1 MFLGVYEHQVYNISF
16 IFRVEP
22 WNELRL
28 LYLIRPLIFKLPP
41 VVFDPFSAVGN
52 VLFYCVSSGHVSMFS
67 KFLDLGVQIEA
78 DLDGMTLLMEAAF
91 EGHLSTVTYLVNNAR
106 HLRICLNQQDNASR
120 SALFYALESSQI
132 PVVNYLLSKGA
143 KPTTADHNKTI
154 LMCACLKNNPTVV
167 KYCLQNMST
176 LGLTH
181 SDLDNKGR
189 NALFYAVTG
198 GNIDILKQLMDSGA
212 KVQASPDG
220 INLLMQ
226 AAGKKQLDIG
236 RLVLFNHR
244 HRVSQTSIWDLLLL
258 KWLFVSIDFP

>member
-1 MFLGVYEHQVYNISF
+1 M
-16 IFRVEP
+16 
-22 WNELRL
+22 
-28 LYLIRPLIFKLPP
+28 
-41 VVFDPFSAVGN
+41 
-52 VLFYCVSSGHVSMFS
+52 LFYCVSSGQVNMFT
-67 KFLDLGVQIEA
+67 KFLELGVQIEA

-91 EGHLSTVTYLVNNAR
+91 EGHLAMVSYLVNNAR
-106 HLRICLNQQDNASR
+106 HLRISLNQQDSASR

-143 KPTTADHNKTI
+143 KPTTADHNKTV
-154 LMCACLKNNPTVV
+154 LMCACLKNNPSVV

-198 GNIDILKQLMDSGA
+198 GNIDVLRQLMDAGA
-212 KVQASPDG
+212 TVQASPDG

-236 RLVLFNHR
+236 RSVKPMFNHR
-244 HRVSQTSIWDLLLL
+244 HPVSERPIRDL
-258 KWLFVSIDFP
+258 